1 METNTQG
8 ENPDAD
14 SPSISKP
21 TVLSATA
28 KLRQFI
34 LGEYAKKL
42 PRINWNTDGNIFA
55 VIGTLGKA
63 WKNVDRKVYG
73 RIQYLS
79 HFAMAGR
86 FPADAGLTEKFE
98 EECRTEI
105 EGYDELLSFCISLSV
120 ADYVEDIDSD
130 DDDEDSD
137 DTGYHAKDE

>member
-63 WKNVDRKVYG
+63 WKNVDRNVYD
-73 RIQYLS
+73 RIQFLS

-86 FPADAGLTEKFE
+86 FPAKAGLTDKFE